1 MMTVDRLQEIRNELD
16 DKHLYFLADIGFE
29 LLQEVERLRE
39 LAQYPLVC
47 VNVVDDPERWPII
60 PIIPHVNLLA
70 FLKTCDTC
78 GCQSSHSY
86 VCIDC
91 GAPMCPTCQ
100 DGHDICAACRLRDM
114 QGDDDAHEIDS

>member
-1 MMTVDRLQEIRNELD
+1 MITVDRLQEIRNELN
-16 DKHLYFLADIGFE
+16 DKYLYFLADIGFE

-39 LAQYPLVC
+39 LAQ
-47 VNVVDDPERWPII
+47 
-60 PIIPHVNLLA
+60 
-70 FLKTCDTC
+70 CDTC

-91 GAPMCPTCQ
+91 GAPMCPTCH